1 MSNTSKSTRPSQS
14 EYSPTGEPEKATY
27 PTNTKFRNILLLIG
41 VILLAIGFIALMWLT
56 FRPKTTAT
64 PPDGKV
70 QQFEQ
75 KSQEEFMNTED
86 NEAQQP

>member
-1 MSNTSKSTRPSQS
+1 MNNSSKSTRPTQS
-14 EYSPTGEPEKATY
+14 EYSSTGEPEKATY
-27 PTNTKFRNILLLIG
+27 PTNSKFRSILLIVG
-41 VILLAIGFIALMWLT
+41 VLLLAIGFIALLWLT

-75 KSQEEFMNTED
+75 KTQDEFMNTE
-86 NEAQQP
+86 ELEEQQL